1 MLLQVKGPLMCRAQL
16 GEIGQIHLK
25 PALTLEMV
33 KVLIMNIQNN
43 SYMKMLKCYS
53 NYRQKKQFNSLFS
66 LSEDEAMHEISQ
78 WKSKQMEGETH
89 NITNFTGVC

>member
-1 MLLQVKGPLMCRAQL
+1 M
-16 GEIGQIHLK
+16 GEIGQIRLK

-33 KVLIMNIQNN
+33 KVLIINIQNN
-43 SYMKMLKCYS
+43 SYIKMLKFYL
-53 NYRQKKQFNSLFS
+53 NYKKKQKQFNSLFS
-66 LSEDEAMHEISQ
+66 LSEDKAMHEIPQ